1 MKNPVLFILFQ
12 LLMLESLE
20 VMKIK
25 KPTIFSCQ
33 SIGVP
38 GSNEDSEA
46 DNFHLGSFTCQSI
59 EAVYQKPIIFILCL
73 SL

>member
-1 MKNPVLFILFQ
+1 M
-12 LLMLESLE
+12 
-20 VMKIK
+20 MKIK

-46 DNFHLGSFTCQSI
+46 DNFHLGLFTCQSI
-59 EAVYQKPIIFILCL
+59 EAMYQKPIIFIFCL